1 MYHWTITLA
10 AETAEKGGLFD
21 LNATLPFM
29 AIQFL
34 ILVAVLNALFYR
46 PITQA
51 MDGRNTYVRTTV
63 AEARER
69 TKQAEALA
77 QQYQEA
83 IGQARLKAQ
92 QTLADAEATAA
103 KIRAQKVAEAQAEIK
118 ARLDATRATVEQEKQ
133 EALQQLQLQV
143 DSLSQQMIAKL
154 LSPVAG

>member
-21 LNATLPFM
+21 LNATLPLM